1 MFDDIHSGNGHSLD
15 GHKRDRRS
23 ERDAERRS
31 DIELPLTDREVPL
44 AQPDT
49 GRVLS
54 PAVHAWLDGELPEAV
69 VRRGD
74 TQRDV
79 EFWKR
84 MAQVTET
91 RRHLSTP
98 AHVQQRIMDALP
110 HTVPQLIT
118 PWWRREFVI
127 TPAAALGA
135 AGALIAL
142 TAALT
147 ALFVVIAHR

>member
-1 MFDDIHSGNGHSLD
+1 MLDDIHPDNG
-15 GHKRDRRS
+15 RDLNGQRR
-23 ERDAERRS
+23 ERRPERGS
-31 DIELPLTDREVPL
+31 EVERPLTDREVPL

-49 GRVLS
+49 GRLLS
-54 PAVHAWLDGELPEAV
+54 PAIHAWLDGELPEAA
-69 VRRGD
+69 VRGGD

>member
-1 MFDDIHSGNGHSLD
+1 MFDDIRSDNGRSLD
-15 GHKRDRRS
+15 GDKRDRRP
-23 ERDAERRS
+23 ERGAET
-31 DIELPLTDREVPL
+31 EAPLTDREVPL

-49 GRVLS
+49 GRLLS
-54 PAVHAWLDGELPEAV
+54 PAIHAWLDGELPEAA

-84 MAQVTET
+84 MAQVTDA
-91 RRHLSTP
+91 RRHLATP
-98 AHVQQRIMDALP
+98 PHVQQRIMDALP

-147 ALFVVIAHR
+147 ALFVVLAHR

>member
-1 MFDDIHSGNGHSLD
+1 MFDDIRSDDGQRLD
-15 GHKRDRRS
+15 GHKR
-23 ERDAERRS
+23 ERRA
-31 DIELPLTDREVPL
+31 EVERPLADRKVPL
-44 AQPDT
+44 ARPDT
-49 GRVLS
+49 ARVLS
-54 PAVHAWLDGELPEAV
+54 PAIHAWLDGELPEAV

-84 MAQVTET
+84 MAQATET
-91 RRHLSTP
+91 RRHLVTP
-98 AHVQQRIMDALP
+98 THVQQRIMDALP

-127 TPAAALGA
+127 TPATALGA
-135 AGALIAL
+135 AGALVAL

-147 ALFVVIAHR
+147 ALFLVLAQR

>member
-1 MFDDIHSGNGHSLD
+1 MFDDIRPGDGQRLD
-15 GHKRDRRS
+15 GRKHERRS
-23 ERDAERRS
+23 E
-31 DIELPLTDREVPL
+31 LQPPLTDREVPL
-44 AQPDT
+44 APPDT
-49 GRVLS
+49 GRVLA
-54 PAVHAWLDGELPEAV
+54 PAIHAWLDGELPEAA
-69 VRRGD
+69 VRKGD
-74 TQRDV
+74 LERDV

-91 RRHLSTP
+91 RRHLTTP

-110 HTVPQLIT
+110 RTVPQLIT

-135 AGALIAL
+135 SAALIAL

-147 ALFVVIAHR
+147 ALLIVIAHR

>member
-1 MFDDIHSGNGHSLD
+1 MASGWMATGARSA
-15 GHKRDRRS
+15 RRS
-23 ERDAERRS
+23 SVRS
-31 DIELPLTDREVPL
+31 LIVRCPS
-44 AQPDT
+44 
-49 GRVLS
+49 RVLS
-54 PAVHAWLDGELPEAV
+54 PAIHAWLDGELPEAV

-79 EFWKR
+79 DFWKR
-84 MAQVTET
+84 MAQATEA
-91 RRHLSTP
+91 RRHLTTP

-110 HTVPQLIT
+110 NNVPQLIT

-135 AGALIAL
+135 AGALVAL

-147 ALFVVIAHR
+147 ALFVVVAHR

>member
-1 MFDDIHSGNGHSLD
+1 MFDDIRSDNGRNLD
-15 GHKRDRRS
+15 GHKREQRGEI
-23 ERDAERRS
+23 ER
-31 DIELPLTDREVPL
+31 PLADREVPL

-54 PAVHAWLDGELPEAV
+54 PAIHAWLDGELPEAA

-74 TQRDV
+74 TQQDV

-84 MAQVTET
+84 MAQVTEA

-147 ALFVVIAHR
+147 ALFLVVAHR

>member
-1 MFDDIHSGNGHSLD
+1 MFDDIRSDNGRNLD
-15 GHKRDRRS
+15 GHKR
-23 ERDAERRS
+23 ERPAE
-31 DIELPLTDREVPL
+31 IERPLTDREVPL

-49 GRVLS
+49 GRLLS
-54 PAVHAWLDGELPEAV
+54 PAIHAWLDGELPEAA
-69 VRRGD
+69 VRHGD

-79 EFWKR
+79 DFWKR
-84 MAQVTET
+84 MAQVTDA

>member
-1 MFDDIHSGNGHSLD
+1 MFDDIHSENCRNLD
-15 GHKRDRRS
+15 GRKGDRRS
-23 ERDAERRS
+23 ERAAERRS
-31 DIELPLTDREVPL
+31 DAERPLADREVPL
-44 AQPDT
+44 AQRET
-49 GRVLS
+49 GRLLS
-54 PAVHAWLDGELPEAV
+54 PAIHAWLDGELPEAA

-74 TQRDV
+74 TQGDV

-84 MAQVTET
+84 MAQVTDA

>member
-1 MFDDIHSGNGHSLD
+1 MFDDIRSDDGQRLD
-15 GHKRDRRS
+15 GPRH
-23 ERDAERRS
+23 ERRS
-31 DIELPLTDREVPL
+31 PAERPLTDREVPL
-44 AQPDT
+44 PQPET
-49 GRVLS
+49 ARVLS
-54 PAVHAWLDGELPEAV
+54 PAIHAWLDGELPEAA

-79 EFWKR
+79 DFWKR

-91 RRHLSTP
+91 RRHLTTP

-110 HTVPQLIT
+110 HSVPQLIT
-118 PWWRREFVI
+118 PWYRREFVI

-142 TAALT
+142 TAAVT
-147 ALFVVIAHR
+147 ALIVVLAHR

>member
-1 MFDDIHSGNGHSLD
+1 MFDDIHSENGRNLD
-15 GHKRDRRS
+15 GHKKERRPRPERRS
-23 ERDAERRS
+23 E
-31 DIELPLTDREVPL
+31 IENPLTDREVPL
-44 AQPDT
+44 AQPET
-49 GRVLS
+49 GRQLS
-54 PAVHAWLDGELPEAV
+54 PAVHAWLDGELPEAA

-74 TQRDV
+74 SQRDV

-84 MAQVTET
+84 MAQVTES
-91 RRHLSTP
+91 RRHLTTP

-110 HTVPQLIT
+110 RTVPQLIT
-118 PWWRREFVI
+118 PWWRREFVV

-147 ALFVVIAHR
+147 ALVVVLAHR